1 MIPATYIRN
10 ESAYLHS
17 LLDSMDEPVLA
28 VDIDFVVRYW
38 NKNAAQLFGFPT
50 AGAIGKEAPAVFPF
64 PFSAEKKA
72 MVQKILAQHGSWKK
86 QLPYKSPDDKLIQ
99 LEVTINV
106 LQNSTGGLPGY
117 VVVCKDAIPLEEQN
131 KPAAADEDAYRNSTL
146 FETFMENSPIMSWIM
161 DRNGI
166 IKHMNPSCIK
176 TLQLTKDAIGKPL
189 QAVFPSSLSTAIQE
203 NIIIVYRLKQP
214 FKSIESAITQDG
226 VEHFY
231 QIIKFPI
238 ETEEGMYIGAWAI
251 DITEENSLRRNLS
264 ESLIKLKKS
273 ETSLKEALT
282 KEHHLNDM
290 KSRFVSMASHE
301 FRTPLSTILSSI
313 YLLERYTTTE
323 QQANRLKHS
332 AKIKEAIQHLND
344 LLEDF
349 LTLGKLEEG
358 KTNTKLTSLDAQ
370 QLLTDV
376 VEELDPIK
384 KKGQE
389 IRLSFTG
396 SNTFTSDK
404 QIVKN
409 IMINLLNNAIKF
421 SGEKK
426 PIWLDAVH
434 ERGTLRIVVKDEGI
448 GISQADQG
456 LLFQTFFRGK
466 NAQNIQGT
474 GLGLNIVKQYLELL
488 GGTIQIQS
496 ELDKGTSVSICLP
509 DNGALQS

>member
-1 MIPATYIRN
+1 MIPATSILN
-10 ESAYLHS
+10 ETAYLHA
-17 LLDSMDEPVLA
+17 LLDSMDDSVLA
-28 VDIDFVVRYW
+28 TDADFVICYW
-38 NKNAAQLFGFPT
+38 NENAAQLFGFPT
-50 AGAIGKEAPAVFPF
+50 ESTIGIEALTVFPF
-64 PFSAEKKA
+64 IFSAEKKA
-72 MVQKILAQHGSWKK
+72 AVQKILNQQGTWKK
-86 QLPYKSPDDKLIQ
+86 QVPYKSPEDKLLLLDI
-99 LEVTINV
+99 TINM
-106 LQNSTGGLPGY
+106 LRSSTGDTTGY
-117 VVVCKDAIPLEEQN
+117 VVVCRNVTRYEEQK
-131 KPAAADEDAYRNSTL
+131 KPSAAAEIPYRNSTL

-166 IKHMNPSCIK
+166 IKHMNPSCMK
-176 TLQLTKDAIGKPL
+176 TFQLTKDAIGKPM
-189 QAVFPSSLSTAIQE
+189 QAVFPTSLSTSIQE
-203 NIIIVYRLKQP
+203 NIAIVYRLKQP
-214 FKSIESAITQDG
+214 FKSIESTTSQDG

-238 ETEEGMYIGAWAI
+238 ETEEGMYIGGWAI
-251 DITEENSLRRNLS
+251 DITEENSLRCNLS
-264 ESLIKLKKS
+264 ESLVKLKKS

-323 QQANRLKHS
+323 QQANRLKHA

-358 KTNTKLTSLDAQ
+358 KTNIKPCILDAQ
-370 QLLTDV
+370 QLLTDI
-376 VEELDPIK
+376 VEELEPIK
-384 KKGQE
+384 KEGQE

-396 SNTFTSDK
+396 DSTITSDK

-421 SGEKK
+421 SGENK
-426 PIWLDAVH
+426 PIHLSAIH
-434 ERGTLRIVVKDEGI
+434 ESGKLRIVIKDEGI
-448 GISQADQG
+448 GISQADQA

-474 GLGLNIVKQYLELL
+474 GLGLNIVKQYLALL
-488 GGTIQIQS
+488 RGTIQIQS
-496 ELDKGTSVSICLP
+496 ELDKGTSVSVCIP
-509 DNGALQS
+509 DNGGQ